1 MCLCLVLAGCSGS
14 SAGPKMVLGPSA
26 TIAVPVDV
34 SGPFVWRVDS
44 PIYDKSGAG
53 KLTIDPRVLVAV
65 EAPDRA
71 TWVVA
76 SRVDAAGG
84 LELVE
89 AMTQTLRGASAATEH
104 VLQLTIEQP
113 LPQLSS
119 PGRADL
125 RGGQW
130 RWQGGIERG
139 TMTCYVMNFV
149 DQHGTLRASVV
160 MDAATARDLMLRLS
174 RTIRAAPARFSL
186 DEQ

>member
-44 PIYDKSGAG
+44 PIYDKSEAG

-65 EAPDRA
+65 EAPDPA
-71 TWVVA
+71 PLGVA
-76 SRVDAAGG
+76 SRVGCARGPETG
-84 LELVE
+84 
-89 AMTQTLRGASAATEH
+89 GASPRTPPRSPPPAAH